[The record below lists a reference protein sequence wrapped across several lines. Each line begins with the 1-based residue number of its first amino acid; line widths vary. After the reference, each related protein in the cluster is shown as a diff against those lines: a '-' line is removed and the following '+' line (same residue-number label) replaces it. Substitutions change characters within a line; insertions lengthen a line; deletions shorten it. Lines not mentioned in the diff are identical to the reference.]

1 MSRAVSGAING
12 AMRRARR
19 GGGFSLVEL
28 LVALVLASLLLA
40 GIARVFVNSKQGY
53 RVQESASR
61 MQENIRIA
69 VDYFGRNLRLADLWG
84 GVEAGQVSLIG
95 APVYN
100 GPGGCEHAWILDTAG
115 GVHGYAG
122 GARAP
127 AGLPPGCLSDYV
139 PGSDALAIRY
149 ANPDAY
155 VSTAQLRA
163 TGAANAL
170 KPNGRYYLRTRVGE
184 RALLFDVTSDA
195 SRNRAVNIELPGS
208 ADDGVLSYQ
217 YQTLLFY
224 LRNVDF
230 GRGPVP
236 TLNMLRLQSDS
247 LQAEQL
253 VDGIEMLTFSYGV
266 DSDDD
271 GLVDGYRSAADI
283 GQWQQVLSVRV
294 AFIARG
300 DELDDYVD
308 SQEYPI
314 AGDRCYGPQS
324 STCALK
330 YGADAARFQR
340 RLVVKDIQLRNRVRG

>member
-1 MSRAVSGAING
+1 MTGSRIRATAGAAG
-12 AMRRARR
+12 GGSPAR
-19 GGGFSLVEL
+19 GFSLVEL
-28 LVALVLASLLLA
+28 LVALALGILVLA
-40 GIARVFVNSKQGY
+40 GVARVFINSKQGY

-61 MQENIRIA
+61 MQENIRIV

-100 GPGGCEHAWILDTAG
+100 GPGGCEHAWILDTNSG
-115 GVHGYAG
+115 IRGYAG
-122 GARAP
+122 GNTAP
-127 AGLPPGCLSDYV
+127 LGLPAGCLSNYV
-139 PGSDALAIRY
+139 PGSDALAVRY

-155 VSTAQLRA
+155 VSTMQLGDS
-163 TGAANAL
+163 GAATAL
-170 KPNGRYYLRTRVGE
+170 KPNGKYYLRAKIGQ
-184 RALLFDVTSDA
+184 RAVLFDVTNDSD
-195 SRNRAVNIELPGS
+195 RLRAISAEIPGV
-208 ADDGVLSYQ
+208 AEDGVLSYQ

-224 LRNVDF
+224 LRNIDF

-253 VDGIEMLTFSYGV
+253 VDGIEMLSFSYGI

-271 GLVDGYRSAADI
+271 GLVDGYRSAADV
-283 GQWQQVLSVRV
+283 GNWRQVLSVRL

-300 DELDDYVD
+300 DELDQYLD
-308 SQEYPI
+308 STEYPI
-314 AGDRCYGPQS
+314 ATDRCYGPPAS
-324 STCALK
+324 ACPLK
-330 YGADAARFQR
+330 YSADAARFQR

>member
-1 MSRAVSGAING
+1 MNPGLRSRAAGL
-12 AMRRARR
+12 
-19 GGGFSLVEL
+19 SLVEL
-28 LVALVLASLLLA
+28 LVALVLGTLVLA
-40 GIARVFVNSKQGY
+40 GVAKVFINSKQGY

-84 GVEAGQVSLIG
+84 GVEPAQVSLIG
-95 APVYN
+95 TPVYS
-100 GPGGCEHAWILDTAG
+100 GPGGCENAWILDTAS
-115 GVHGYAG
+115 GVRGYAG
-122 GARAP
+122 GLAAP
-127 AGLPPGCLSDYV
+127 VGLPAGCLSDYV
-139 PGSDALAIRY
+139 RGSDVLAVRY

-155 VSTAQLRA
+155 VSTAQLGA
-163 TGAANAL
+163 SGAANAL
-170 KPNGRYYLRTRVGE
+170 KTNGKYYLRAKVGQ
-184 RALLFDVTSDA
+184 RAVLFDVTNDA
-195 SRNRAVNIELPGS
+195 NRLRAISVDIPGV
-208 ADDGVLSYQ
+208 AEDGVLSYQ

-224 LRNVDF
+224 LRNIDF

-271 GLVDGYRSAADI
+271 GQVDAYRNAAEVSN
-283 GQWQQVLSVRV
+283 WQQVQSVRV

-300 DELDDYVD
+300 DELDSYTDT
-308 SQEYPI
+308 QQYPI
-314 AGDRCYGPQS
+314 AADRCYGPAS
-324 STCALK
+324 SACTLK
-330 YGADAARFQR
+330 YSAEAARFQR